1 MVLSSVMA
9 EQLISAINAA
19 AAQQK
24 TNSKNSK
31 TAGTQQQQQLI
42 SGTAATTAS
51 SKRSANGIFFS
62 YRLLGGE
69 SRESRKG
76 LEGKEKLI
84 WIGITSLTFRR
95 GCLERIKGKEHK
107 GKEKLVRI
115 G

>member
-9 EQLISAINAA
+9 GQLISAINAA

-24 TNSKNSK
+24 TNSK

-51 SKRSANGIFFS
+51 SKRSANEIFFS
-62 YRLLGGE
+62 YRLLGWE

-76 LEGKEKLI
+76 LEGEEKLI

-95 GCLERIKGKEHK
+95 GCFERIKGKEHK